1 MVRVSIG
8 GSAGLAW
15 VLCLGHTGAA
25 MVLLPVFLPAWIKT
39 LIAVA
44 ILASLLR
51 SLMRVALLKTAD
63 AVVAVEIKD
72 EGEISFR
79 TRRGEWRDGRLSGS
93 SYVSSWLTIL
103 LIVEERQRNARSVVI
118 VPDNVDADEFRR
130 LRVKLR
136 WGGMQK
142 AA

>member
-1 MVRVSIG
+1 
-8 GSAGLAW
+8 
-15 VLCLGHTGAA
+15 